1 MGHTICGLSRS
12 PNWGSDVY
20 IPKQQLM
27 NLNSFKAILS
37 AALCIIIVSCGNQ
50 QSASNNT
57 DTARTVASD
66 STTMAPSIKTD
77 SVVYSSNGKQSKGY
91 IAYDEN
97 KKGKLPVVVVIPEWW
112 GVNNYTKSRARQL
125 AELGYFA
132 IDADLFGSGD
142 TATNPKEAMA
152 FTKPY
157 YTNPQLALTVVEAAI
172 SKAANFPQADT
183 SRIAAIGYCFGGFI
197 VLNAAKLGAPLKA
210 TVSFHG
216 GLDGVQPK
224 KDIVKGS
231 ILVCQGGADQ
241 FVPET
246 AQNAFKKSMDSA
258 GVHYTFVVYPGAM
271 HAFSNPNAT
280 AMGEKFK
287 LPIAYNAAADTAS
300 WKAMQDL
307 FATTLK

>member
-1 MGHTICGLSRS
+1 MKLT
-12 PNWGSDVY
+12 
-20 IPKQQLM
+20 
-27 NLNSFKAILS
+27 SFKTILF
-37 AALCIIIVSCGNQ
+37 AGLCVAVMSCGNQ
-50 QSASNNT
+50 QNPSSNT
-57 DTARTVASD
+57 DTAKTAAAD
-66 STTMAPSIKTD
+66 STKSTPSIKTD
-77 SVVYSSNGKQSKGY
+77 SVLYSSNGKQSRGY

-112 GVNNYTKSRARQL
+112 GVNEYTKRRTRQL
-125 AELGYFA
+125 ADLGYFA
-132 IDADLFGSGD
+132 IGADLFGHGD

-157 YTNPQLALTVVEAAI
+157 YTNPQLALTAVEAAI
-172 SKAANFPQADT
+172 SRAATFTQADT
-183 SRIAAIGYCFGGFI
+183 SRMGAIGYCFGGFI

-224 KDIVKGS
+224 KDAIKGD
-231 ILVCQGGADQ
+231 IMVCQGGADQ
-241 FVPET
+241 FVPEKVQT
-246 AQNAFKKSMDSA
+246 AFKKSMDSVGA
-258 GVHYTFVVYPGAM
+258 HYTFVVYPGAM

-287 LPIAYNAAADTAS
+287 LPIAYNGAADTAS

-307 FATTLK
+307 FSTTLK

>member
-1 MGHTICGLSRS
+1 MKLS
-12 PNWGSDVY
+12 
-20 IPKQQLM
+20 
-27 NLNSFKAILS
+27 SFKTILS
-37 AALCIIIVSCGNQ
+37 AGFCIAIASCGNQ
-50 QSASNNT
+50 QTTSNT
-57 DTARTVASD
+57 DTAKTAAAD
-66 STTMAPSIKTD
+66 TTQLAPSIKTD
-77 SVVYSSNGKQSKGY
+77 SVIYTSNGKQSKGY
-91 IAYDEN
+91 IAFDEN

-112 GVNNYTKSRARQL
+112 GVTNYTKGRARQL

-132 IDADLFGSGD
+132 IDADLFGAGD

-157 YTNPQLALTVVEAAI
+157 YTNPQLALSSVQAAI
-172 SKAANFPQADT
+172 AKAATFSQADT

-197 VLNAAKLGAPLKA
+197 VLNATKLGAPLKA

-216 GLDGVQPK
+216 DLSGVQPK
-224 KDIVKGS
+224 KDVVKGD

-241 FVPET
+241 FVPEK

-258 GVHYTFVVYPGAM
+258 GIHYTFVVYPGAM

-280 AMGEKFK
+280 GLGEKFK
-287 LPIAYNAAADTAS
+287 LPIAYNGAADSAS

-307 FATTLK
+307 FAADLK